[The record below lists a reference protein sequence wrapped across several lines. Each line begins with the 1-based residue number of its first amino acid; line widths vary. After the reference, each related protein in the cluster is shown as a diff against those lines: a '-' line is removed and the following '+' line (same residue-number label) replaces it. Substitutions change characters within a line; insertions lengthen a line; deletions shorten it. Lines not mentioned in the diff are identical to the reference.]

1 MPRYALEFEYDG
13 AAFAGTQLQGKGER
27 TLQAVLDQAAATVD
41 GAAVTVRLGSR
52 LDAEVSAE
60 ALGADALFSR
70 PWDPV
75 ALGFALSQ
83 ALPTDVVVRRAAAV
97 DDRWSA
103 KHRAAAKTYRYRIR
117 VRGIRPVL
125 DQRCWWVRRVDH
137 PDLLDQL
144 APLLVGDHD
153 LAGFACLRHDET
165 DDEDPRRR
173 ILAAGWERTADGH
186 DQLLTFRITGEGFLY
201 KQVRGLVGAM
211 LFVAQGRA
219 TPTDFAGSVAAGRGA
234 RRLGNIA
241 PGLGLVL
248 ERVGYDPEPPWVSLD
263 NAPAQL
269 DGDAAGR
276 R

>member
-1 MPRYALEFEYDG
+1 MPRYALELEYDG

-27 TLQAVLDQAAATVD
+27 TLQAVIDQAAASVD
-41 GAAVTVRLGSR
+41 GAAVGVRLGSR

-70 PWDPV
+70 TWEPL

-83 ALPTDVVVRRAAAV
+83 VLPPDVVVRRAAAV
-97 DDRWSA
+97 ADKWSA
-103 KHRAAAKTYRYRIR
+103 KHRAVAKTYRYRIR
-117 VRGIRPVL
+117 VRGVRPVL
-125 DQRCWWVRRVDH
+125 DRRCWWVRQIDH
-137 PDLLDQL
+137 PDVLDQL

-165 DDEDPRRR
+165 DEEDPCRR
-173 ILAAGWERTADGH
+173 ILAAGWERTVDGH

-211 LFVAQGRA
+211 LSVAQGRA
-219 TPTDFAGSVAAGRGA
+219 TPADFAEVIAGGRGA
-234 RRLGNIA
+234 KRLGNIA
-241 PGLGLVL
+241 PGHALVL
-248 ERVGYDPEPPWVSLD
+248 ERVGYDQEPAWVALEAGPARLD
-263 NAPAQL
+263 E
-269 DGDAAGR
+269 DAAGR

>member
-1 MPRYALEFEYDG
+1 MPRYALELEYDG
-13 AAFAGTQLQGKGER
+13 AAFNGTQLQGKGER
-27 TLQAVLDQAAATVD
+27 TLQAVLDQAAAAVD
-41 GAAVTVRLGSR
+41 GAPIGVRMGSR

-70 PWDPV
+70 AWDPL

-83 ALPTDVVVRRAAAV
+83 VLPADVVVRRVAVV
-97 DDRWSA
+97 DDKWSA
-103 KHRAAAKTYRYRIR
+103 KHRASAKTYRYRIR
-117 VRGIRPVL
+117 VRGVRPVL

-137 PDLLDQL
+137 PDLLNQL

-165 DDEDPRRR
+165 DDEDPSRR
-173 ILAAGWERTADGH
+173 ILAAIWEHSSDGH

-211 LFVAQGRA
+211 LYVAQGRA
-219 TPTDFAGSVAAGRGA
+219 TPADFAASVAAGRGA

-241 PGLGLVL
+241 PGHGLVL
-248 ERVGYDPEPPWVSLD
+248 ERVGYEQEPAWIALD
-263 NAPAQL
+263 SASARL
-269 DGDAAGR
+269 DEDEAGR